1 MTDRVAV
8 IFGAYSGIATAIA
21 RELAARRYALV
32 LVARDAARLAAAAG
46 DLRARGAGVLRT
58 DCVDLLD
65 YAAIDA
71 LFHALAR
78 DGIRADVVLVAQG
91 VMSENEACR
100 QDAGVFRRMVDL
112 NFCSAA
118 WCAERAIAL
127 FEPAAGGELI
137 VISSVAGDRGRPK
150 NYFYGAT
157 KAGLDAFV
165 EGLRLAQAGTRVNV
179 MNLRPGPVD
188 TPMSAHLPK
197 GALWAAPEA
206 VARVACAAIG
216 KRRHRV
222 YAPRYWRLVMWAVRL
237 IPGPLLARLGI

>member
-1 MTDRVAV
+1 MPGKVAV
-8 IFGAYSGIATAIA
+8 IIGAYSGIATAIA
-21 RELAARRYALV
+21 RELAAQRYALV
-32 LVARDAARLAAAAG
+32 LVARDAARLGAAAD
-46 DLRARGAGVLRT
+46 DLRARGAELLRT
-58 DCVDLLD
+58 ECVDLLD
-65 YAAIDA
+65 YAASDA
-71 LFHALAR
+71 LFDALAR

-118 WCAERAIAL
+118 WCAERALAL
-127 FEPAAGGELI
+127 FDPAKGGELI

-157 KAGLDAFV
+157 KAGLDAFL

-179 MNLRPGPVD
+179 MNLKPGPVD
-188 TPMSAHLPK
+188 TAMSAHLPK
-197 GALWAAPEA
+197 GPLWAAPET

-216 KRRHRV
+216 RRRHRV

-237 IPGPLLARLGI
+237 MPGALLVRLGI